1 MKPKSRL
8 VTALALVA
16 LAVLATFGIFRGT
29 QRAHA
34 QDVSP
39 PQPDRISFGMVG
51 ITRGQTAR
59 LNVANVGETPWD
71 RVIDHRFVNSDGEVL
86 RTRDGQPVQRTM
98 TLEPGHS
105 TFLQISADEFIGR
118 NEVRLNFRPV
128 VIVIPPPTDGAQAHP
143 PSPIVPTLE
152 VIDNATARTML
163 LYPGVIRGFNPQP
176 DPPLAIPQ

>member
-1 MKPKSRL
+1 MKTKSRL

-16 LAVLATFGIFRGT
+16 LAALMTFGIFRGT

-59 LNVANVGETPWD
+59 VNVASVSAPGDPD
-71 RVIDHRFVNSDGEVL
+71 YPPGPSRVTLTFLNSDSEVL

-105 TFLQISADEFIGR
+105 AFLQISADEFIGR

-128 VIVIPPPTDGAQAHP
+128 VIVQPPPEDGTQALP

-152 VIDNATARTML
+152 VIDNANGRTNWVL
-163 LYPGVIRGFNPQP
+163 SGEHFRRRPPQP
-176 DPPLAIPQ
+176 E